1 MTKSNNKGFSLVE
14 LIVVIAIMAV
24 LIGVL
29 APALIGNIEKSR
41 ESTDI
46 SNLDM
51 VRTAVTTAM
60 ADEAGLK
67 DVKNWYNTTGS
78 ASLTASTGSSSTG
91 SSSTANNAAVFA
103 VSKIFDEDD
112 TNYSGS
118 FAKAVREYLEDT
130 APTLSAGKNDGA
142 TIYVQIVNVN
152 GSQQVTI
159 FASTKKSIATVIT
172 DATDVTEADKLEY
185 SNGNKK
191 HFWVGYLQK
200 IEQNAAEGTT
210 EE

>member
-67 DVKNWYNTTGS
+67 DVKNWYNATGS
-78 ASLTASTGSSSTG
+78 ASLTASTDPSP
-91 SSSTANNAAVFA
+91 TANNAAIFA
-103 VSKIFDEDD
+103 VSEIFNANNK
-112 TNYSGS
+112 NYSGS

-159 FASTKKSIATVIT
+159 FASTKTIATVIKN
-172 DATDVTEADKLEY
+172 ATDVTEADKLEY

-210 EE
+210 EGAAE

>member
-103 VSKIFDEDD
+103 VSEIFDEDD

-159 FASTKKSIATVIT
+159 FASTKTIATVIKN
-172 DATDVTEADKLEY
+172 ATDVTEADKLEY